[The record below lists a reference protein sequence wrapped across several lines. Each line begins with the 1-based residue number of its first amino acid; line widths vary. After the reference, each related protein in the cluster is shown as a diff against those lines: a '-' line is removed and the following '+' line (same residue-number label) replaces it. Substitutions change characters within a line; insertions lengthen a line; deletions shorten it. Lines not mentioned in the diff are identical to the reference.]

1 MGEIMTDQSAI
12 WTRASWVSSQVLH
25 KQVWP
30 SHFLKLFL
38 KHMKLIALFS
48 SKFILDLKLLF
59 YILVSALWEW
69 AMSQY
74 PLIKIY
80 TKSYVIHM
88 PKFWFYKMLIGSQH
102 LIHFLSI
109 SNGIQLVSLYKET
122 SIQIKIHIKWIKLV
136 RYFKKL
142 FLSWKFVAMCEK
154 MDYIH
159 VIADLRLH

>member
-12 WTRASWVSSQVLH
+12 WTRASRVSSQVLH
-25 KQVWP
+25 KQV
-30 SHFLKLFL
+30 LKMFL

-59 YILVSALWEW
+59 YILVSALWVW

-109 SNGIQLVSLYKET
+109 SNGIQLVSLYKEP